1 MRPEKES
8 IIEEIRGKMDGS
20 TFVILADFTGLTV
33 AKTDLLRQ
41 RLIKADA
48 KVQVVK
54 NRIFGHIAK
63 DKGLGAMRDHLTGPS
78 AMVYGKGDVSQAA
91 KILKD
96 FIKENE
102 RPTIKVGALE
112 GVVLTAADVEQ
123 LASLPSRETLL
134 SMVVGTIAA
143 PMSQLVGVFQQ
154 KVSSLLYVLN
164 AAAEKKGNQ

>member
-8 IIEEIRGKMDGS
+8 IIQELRGKVNDS
-20 TFVILADFTGLTV
+20 VFVIVADFQGLTV
-33 AKTDLLRQ
+33 SKTDILRQ
-41 RLIKADA
+41 KLLKADA
-48 KVQVVK
+48 RIQVVK
-54 NRIFGHIAK
+54 NRVLGHIVQEN
-63 DKGLGAMRDHLTGPS
+63 GLGAMRDQLTGPS

-96 FIKENE
+96 FVKEHE
-102 RPTIKVGALE
+102 RPVIKVGALE

-154 KVSSLLYVLN
+154 KASSLLYVLK
-164 AAAEKKGNQ
+164 AAADKKGNQ